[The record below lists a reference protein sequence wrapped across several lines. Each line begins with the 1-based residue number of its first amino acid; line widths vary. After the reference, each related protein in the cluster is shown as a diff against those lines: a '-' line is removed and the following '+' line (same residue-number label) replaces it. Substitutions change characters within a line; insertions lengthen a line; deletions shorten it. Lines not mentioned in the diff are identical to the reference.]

1 MVRIMCH
8 YQYRYLCTSDF
19 EWKRRANGCPDLG
32 LPAYLVPSSETR
44 FCPRI
49 LFHVSPPLCLPQGPT
64 SLVSPLLVCM
74 QDKSAGARQ
83 VAQECLSVLIGA
95 GTVQPSRVR
104 AGTRDFPPAVMR
116 QLKPALEKVLEAS
129 GICPQHEL
137 RPYSRFDSA
146 TCVF

>member
-1 MVRIMCH
+1 M
-8 YQYRYLCTSDF
+8 
-19 EWKRRANGCPDLG
+19 AAG
-32 LPAYLVPSSETR
+32 LVWV
-44 FCPRI
+44 FIVPRI
-49 LFHVSPPLCLPQGPT
+49 AQPLPSAGKGTTNGIDGCLNFALPRSLCVALFCCPTSICLPKGPT

-116 QLKPALEKVLEAS
+116 QLKPALEKILDAS
-129 GICPQHEL
+129 GSSL
-137 RPYSRFDSA
+137 PYV
-146 TCVF
+146 TK